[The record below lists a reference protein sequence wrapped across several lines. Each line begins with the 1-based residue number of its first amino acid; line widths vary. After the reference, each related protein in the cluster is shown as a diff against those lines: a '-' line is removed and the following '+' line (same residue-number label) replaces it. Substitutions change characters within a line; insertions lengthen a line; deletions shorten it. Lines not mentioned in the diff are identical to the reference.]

1 MIMRQCL
8 RMESCHLNAAVLQDY
23 GKATDTDFGVAKS
36 KKSHGSFDAGDLE
49 WLHGRRSV
57 PLPSKL

>member
-1 MIMRQCL
+1 
-8 RMESCHLNAAVLQDY
+8 MESCHLNAAVLQDY